1 MTVRELLPIYFERSV
16 AAQTFWNF
24 HITVSLG
31 LLAFVSAAHT
41 MVNDVSIAS
50 IFTIAFIAF
59 TLSNL
64 VALIEVQRQRH
75 VLSEVIKQL
84 ADMSE
89 DEHDRNLADLAA
101 PPELWKV
108 RTFHLVMDA
117 FVIIVIRFVPW
128 VLGETTSAC

>member
-1 MTVRELLPIYFERSV
+1 MTVRELLPIYFERS
-16 AAQTFWNF
+16 AAVQTFWNF

-31 LLAFVSAAHT
+31 MLAFVSAAHT
-41 MVNDVSIAS
+41 AVNDVPIAL
-50 IFTIAFIAF
+50 IVTFAFIAF

-64 VALIEVQRQRH
+64 GALMEVQRQRY

-89 DEHDRNLADLAA
+89 DEHDRNLVDLAT

-117 FVIIVIRFVPW
+117 FVIIVIWFVPW